1 MKQLFD
7 VIVIDPPF
15 SFADHLQMSDV
26 KRGSLSQYSTL
37 SIEEIKSLPIK
48 DVSNPDGALLALW
61 VPSALLNDG
70 LEIMKTWGF
79 EQKQTY
85 VWVKSKVEPFKDL
98 YDSIKELPI
107 LKEELSKKTIKNT
120 IEEIKKECNLQ
131 LNNFLQFGMG
141 RLFRNCH
148 EICLI
153 GINNNGIYK
162 KLQDKS
168 QRTIS
173 FAPSLKH
180 SQKPEHL
187 QASLEK
193 MFPDAKYL
201 EVFARR
207 QRDGWLC
214 IGNENYMTKNENIT
228 ISLKKLIE
236 ISSPEYTNI
245 MSFCHDQQKMFELW
259 QTISIN

>member
-1 MKQLFD
+1 MKQFFD
-7 VIVIDPPF
+7 IIVCDPPYSF
-15 SFADHLQMSDV
+15 SDLLSMSEV
-26 KRGSLSQYSTL
+26 NRGAASQYSTL
-37 SIEEIKSLPIK
+37 SIEEIKMLPINELSK
-48 DVSNPDGALLALW
+48 TDGALLALW
-61 VPSALLNDG
+61 VPSALLSSG
-70 LEIMKTWGF
+70 LDIMEQWGY

-85 VWVKSKVEPFKDL
+85 IWAKSKIDPFKDL
-98 YDSIKELPI
+98 YDSIKGLPI

-141 RLFRNCH
+141 RLFRNAH

-180 SQKPEHL
+180 SQKPENL
-187 QASLEK
+187 QDSLEK

-201 EVFARR
+201 EIFARR
-207 QRDGWLC
+207 QRPGWVC
-214 IGNENYMTKNENIT
+214 IGNEAPKTVGQDIRLSLQKYIPNEENLT
-228 ISLKKLIE
+228 A
-236 ISSPEYTNI
+236 
-245 MSFCHDQQKMFELW
+245 
-259 QTISIN
+259 